1 MVTISPRRAKSGGL
15 PRGMRSADTPPPAP
29 AAGAPP
35 AGPWQ
40 EPNWVYSYVN
50 HVGSRSHMC
59 HAFISRL
66 AARNLHNPRAFAVSN
81 TANSLPTVRI
91 LTTLRTSGFYG
102 VLCWSAG
109 SACSKAQVRRV
120 PFRKRRPL
128 IRVQRESVNSNRPEF
143 LPTVRYRQSIRH
155 RSRLTIYNRKAPL
168 SAGLLFN
175 SSFVP
180 SPTTFITF

>member
-1 MVTISPRRAKSGGL
+1 MVTISPRRAELGGL
-15 PRGMRSADTPPPAP
+15 PRGMRSVGTPPPGP

-35 AGPWQ
+35 SGPWQ
-40 EPNWVYSYVN
+40 EPKWEYSYVD
-50 HVGSRSHMC
+50 
-59 HAFISRL
+59 RL
-66 AARNLHNPRAFAVSN
+66 NVNPLAVWRLPASNLHDPRAFAVSN
-81 TANSLPTVRI
+81 TANSVPTARI

-128 IRVQRESVNSNRPEF
+128 IRVQHESVNSNRPEF
-143 LPTVRYRQSIRH
+143 LPTVRYRQSIRQ

>member
-1 MVTISPRRAKSGGL
+1 MATSARRAKPGGL

-40 EPNWVYSYVN
+40 EPNWRIIRWMPNCLAS
-50 HVGSRSHMC
+50 
-59 HAFISRL
+59 SRL

-81 TANSLPTVRI
+81 TANSVPTARI

-102 VLCWSAG
+102 VSCWSAG

-120 PFRKRRPL
+120 PFRKRRSL

>member
-1 MVTISPRRAKSGGL
+1 MRCCVLGRCGFRRPYAQNGSPGPLQTRHLNKRTCHPAQSIYYPMIYFFHKGGRSPDAK
-15 PRGMRSADTPPPAP
+15 PD
-29 AAGAPP
+29 
-35 AGPWQ
+35 
-40 EPNWVYSYVN
+40 
-50 HVGSRSHMC
+50 SRKKKTH
-59 HAFISRL
+59 HLR
-66 AARNLHNPRAFAVSN
+66 HQK
-81 TANSLPTVRI
+81 TALV

-120 PFRKRRPL
+120 PFRKRRSL

>member
-1 MVTISPRRAKSGGL
+1 LVAISPRRAKLGGL
-15 PRGMRSADTPPPAP
+15 SRGMRSAGTPPPTP

-40 EPNWVYSYVN
+40 EPNWVYSYV
-50 HVGSRSHMC
+50 SPHMVNDNI
-59 HAFISRL
+59 AGYRL
-66 AARNLHNPRAFAVSN
+66 ETFTIQELLQSVTPLTPSVP
-81 TANSLPTVRI
+81 TARI
-91 LTTLRTSGFYG
+91 LTMLRTSGFYG

-120 PFRKRRPL
+120 PFRKRRSL
-128 IRVQRESVNSNRPEF
+128 IRVQHESVNSNRPEF

-155 RSRLTIYNRKAPL
+155 RSRLTISNRKAPP

>member
-1 MVTISPRRAKSGGL
+1 MTISPRRAKSGGL
-15 PRGMRSADTPPPAP
+15 PRGIRSADTPPPAP

-40 EPNWVYSYVN
+40 EPNWAYSYVN
-50 HVGSRSHMC
+50 HVGCILEIHPI
-59 HAFISRL
+59 AVWRL

-81 TANSLPTVRI
+81 IANSVPTVRI
-91 LTTLRTSGFYG
+91 LTALRTSGFYG

-143 LPTVRYRQSIRH
+143 LPTVRYRQSIRQ

>member
-1 MVTISPRRAKSGGL
+1 MGCA
-15 PRGMRSADTPPPAP
+15 RSAPLRPTPAP

-50 HVGSRSHMC
+50 HVGCTTDYTSH
-59 HAFISRL
+59 RL
-66 AARNLHNPRAFAVSN
+66 PARNLHNPRAFAVSN
-81 TANSLPTVRI
+81 TANSVPTARI
-91 LTTLRTSGFYG
+91 LTALRTSGFYG
-102 VLCWSAG
+102 VLFWSAG

-180 SPTTFITF
+180 SPTAFITF